1 MRNSYSPS
9 SILVRAADRSST
21 IHCGALGQ
29 CLPLSSGL
37 PLTLTLSPLAG
48 RGDVPH
54 GRWGASGCGISLLP
68 VRTGRRCRQADEG
81 LLSRQH
87 LRHRFCPTCRPA
99 PSGASSFA

>member
-1 MRNSYSPS
+1 MRIDLGLDEGADRVDDHLLFFGQCEIHCSPS

-68 VRTGRRCRQADEG
+68 A
-81 LLSRQH
+81 
-87 LRHRFCPTCRPA
+87 
-99 PSGASSFA
+99 SGEKVAAAG